1 MLNNSRKYPSQN
13 HRHNQRVF
21 YKYMKANVV
30 KIALDSRK
38 LRWSSPVLF
47 NDPFDITQELRLN
60 FDDGQLI
67 AAMADK
73 LALLIEQ
80 GNFLSSVE
88 DSNLAHL
95 FRVAIHATP
104 DVRQVMVSNLRKGIQ
119 PSTSASMQAFTPLK
133 EMWTKIVPTFRI
145 LCLSELNDITPM
157 WLGYADEY
165 KGVVLEF
172 SPVDELGSAFLS
184 ARPVIYQD
192 TLPAIAD
199 VNSWVNCALGQGGL
213 TYEYLFTEYLYVKT
227 NVWSHE
233 KEWRIAMLGARP
245 GESGFFGDY
254 AFDPCDL
261 TGIYFGPK
269 CSKEDRLDLL
279 ALLTHG
285 LENVLAYEAFPDSH
299 HARFRFRAV
308 TR

>member
-1 MLNNSRKYPSQN
+1 MLNNSGEYRSSN
-13 HRHNQRVF
+13 RRHDQRV
-21 YKYMKANVV
+21 YKYMKANVA
-30 KIALDSRK
+30 KIVLHSRK

-60 FDDGQLI
+60 FDDGQLMDV
-67 AAMADK
+67 MADRV
-73 LALLIEQ
+73 ASLIEQ

-95 FRVAIHATP
+95 FRVAMHATP

-119 PSTSASMQAFTPLK
+119 TNTSETMQAFTPLK

-157 WLGYADEY
+157 WFGYADEY

-184 ARPVIYQD
+184 ARPVVYQD

-227 NVWSHE
+227 TAWSYE
-233 KEWRIAMLGARP
+233 KEWRIVMLGARP

-254 AFDPCDL
+254 AFDPRDL
-261 TGIYFGPK
+261 TGIYFGSRCP
-269 CSKEDRLDLL
+269 EDDRLDLL
-279 ALLTHG
+279 ALLSHG
-285 LENVLAYEAFPDSH
+285 LENVAAYEAFPDSH
-299 HARFRFRAV
+299 HARFRFCAV